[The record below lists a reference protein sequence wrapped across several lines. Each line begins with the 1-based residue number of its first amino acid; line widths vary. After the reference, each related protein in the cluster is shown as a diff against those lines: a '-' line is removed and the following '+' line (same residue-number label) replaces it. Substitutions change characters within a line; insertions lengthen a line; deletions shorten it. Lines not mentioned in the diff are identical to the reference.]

1 MTPNDENGGPGPGP
15 DPDPSRQPRTLLE
28 HLGDALRRREKPPLS
43 FYLPLAILVVVLL
56 GTQLYFVRDDPKRF
70 AFVLVSLFLF
80 FALMIFLALLD
91 CLQLWRKALRDR
103 ERVYRE
109 TLGDEDF
116 VRRVREGIDRQH
128 KDS

>member
-1 MTPNDENGGPGPGP
+1 MDSNGENGNA
-15 DPDPSRQPRTLLE
+15 DPPKRCRTLWE
-28 HLGDALRRREKPPLS
+28 HFGDALRRREKPPLS

-80 FALMIFLALLD
+80 FVLMIFIALLD
-91 CLQLWRKALRDR
+91 VLQLWRKALRDR

-116 VRRVREGIDRQH
+116 VRRVREGIDRQR